1 MSTFKVSKINK
12 ITANSTTGTTGEITA
27 TAIAADETS
36 LDVNIADSEQD
47 PDGATVFT
55 VSRLEGELAVQDFD
69 FAFTSTMNNGSTIE
83 SAMTGRNKIHVGIEL
98 EDGTMAD
105 SSGTTTFEVRPVVE
119 PNMEVATDDDLVHAM
134 LSFTHSDHGGAQ
146 KPN

>member
-1 MSTFKVSKINK
+1 MATFKVSKINK
-12 ITANSTTGTTGEITA
+12 VTANSTTGTTGEITA
-27 TAIAADETS
+27 TAISADDTS
-36 LDVNIADSEQD
+36 LDVTIADSEQD

-69 FAFTSTMNNGSTIE
+69 FAFNSTMNNGSTIE
-83 SAMTGRNKIHVGIEL
+83 SAMTGRNKIYVGIEL

-105 SSGTTTFEVRPVVE
+105 STGSTEFQVRPVAE
-119 PNMEVATDDDLVHAM
+119 PNMEVGTDDDLVHAM
-134 LSFTHSDHGGAQ
+134 LRFTHSDHGGAQ